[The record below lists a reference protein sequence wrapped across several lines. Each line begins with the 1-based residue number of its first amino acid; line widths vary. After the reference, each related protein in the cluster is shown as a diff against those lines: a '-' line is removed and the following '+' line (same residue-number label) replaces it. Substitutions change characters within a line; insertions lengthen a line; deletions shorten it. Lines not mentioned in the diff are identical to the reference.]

1 MKKIYGSLINRIHEG
16 KTFVDE
22 IKVGTPV
29 TEYFWSDRHVHEV
42 TKVIDQKHV
51 FIREMEAIRTDKNG
65 MSDSQQY
72 RYESNKNANE
82 VELVKRGNVWYTCR
96 TFSKALYDKIVEE
109 IGYCWWVLTPS
120 QWKRIDEG
128 KDVKKYTKMNISF
141 GIADYYYDF
150 SF

>member
-29 TEYFWSDRHVHEV
+29 TEYLWSDRHVHEV

-72 RYESNKNANE
+72 RYESNENANE
-82 VELVKRGNVWYTCR
+82 VELVKRGDVWYKVT
-96 TFSKALYDKIVEE
+96 TYTKELYEKLVKEYWC
-109 IGYCWWVLTPS
+109 GWVLTES

>member
-1 MKKIYGSLINRIHEG
+1 MKKLEGSIINRIYEG
-16 KTFVDE
+16 NTFVDE

-51 FIREMEAIRTDKNG
+51 FIREMKAIRTDDNG
-65 MSDSQQY
+65 MSDYQTW
-72 RYESNKNANE
+72 RYESDPKAHE
-82 VELVKRGNVWYTCR
+82 VELVKRGDVWYEVHTYTKER
-96 TFSKALYDKIVEE
+96 YDYLVKNSWC
-109 IGYCWWVLTPS
+109 GWVLTES

-150 SF
+150 EF